1 MGSLT
6 PGATYI
12 YESPDGGQTVYAR
25 ESGSKERKLVGESL
39 SVKTNRELMQES
51 QLWHDIRVA
60 ARDNPTL
67 QEALDR
73 VIIIYNLSKPNE

>member
-60 ARDNPTL
+60 ARDNPAL